1 MGEEEENSIS
11 MLIFLCFM
19 SAGLKVP
26 SKINP
31 KVEVLKL

>member
-1 MGEEEENSIS
+1 MGEEEENRVS
-11 MLIFLCFM
+11 MLIFLFFM